1 MEIRPEH
8 NVKVF
13 SRSSD
18 FEALLTSFGVIER
31 GHFEYKKV
39 AADGTRMRGEYY
51 INFRMLNTKQEMEL
65 AALYWEA
72 IRELFAEKQQDI
84 IIVGVAY
91 ATIAFA
97 KLVQTLGFEKSGIE
111 YAYAEKRDGKLGLY
125 DAQAKKCAGK
135 HVLFIE
141 DVCNNGASLSE
152 LSGYCEANKE
162 QLGIKGYSVLY
173 GVHRGHTFPQIPQ
186 GEIYA
191 MSVIYAPAYHVS
203 ELPPEIAALPLKAYK
218 K

>member
-1 MEIRPEH
+1 MKPEPK
-8 NVKVF
+8 NVRIF
-13 SRSSD
+13 SKSSEV
-18 FEALLTSFGVIER
+18 EALLTSFGVIER

-39 AADGTRMRGEYY
+39 AEDGSRMRGEYY
-51 INFRMLNTKQEMEL
+51 INFRMLTTEQEIAL
-65 AALYWEA
+65 APLYWEA
-72 IRELFAEKQQDI
+72 IDEFFSDRKEHL

-97 KLVQTLGFEKSGIE
+97 KIIQTLGFEKNRIE
-111 YAYAEKRDGKLGLY
+111 YAYAEKREGKLGLY

-135 HVLFIE
+135 HILFLE
-141 DVCNNGASLSE
+141 DVCNNGASLAE
-152 LSGYCEANKE
+152 LSGYCESHKNE
-162 QLGIKGYSVLY
+162 LGIRGYSVLY
-173 GVHRGHTFPQIPQ
+173 GVHRGHTFPEVPA

-191 MSVIYAPAYHVS
+191 MSLMYAPAYHVS